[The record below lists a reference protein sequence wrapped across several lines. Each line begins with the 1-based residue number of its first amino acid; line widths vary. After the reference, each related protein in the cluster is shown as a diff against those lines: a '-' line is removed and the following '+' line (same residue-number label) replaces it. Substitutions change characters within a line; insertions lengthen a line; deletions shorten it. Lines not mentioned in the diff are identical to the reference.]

1 MLIPPLAGWL
11 IPRPSSGS
19 HGANSPGR
27 AAPIQAHIGEPAV
40 QESAFYPSSLNGL
53 PRESSPK
60 FQTEPPKPQP
70 ETMQANGDATFTNL
84 ESPNN
89 SQDLNQNRDWA
100 RKFPVAAFD
109 WAQNA
114 TNGPQRDA
122 IAEIV
127 CPQLAQTN
135 PAAAV
140 VLAENCLDSA
150 TNDVVNN
157 LLDNLAQT
165 WAGQNEEDA
174 YAWASGVPMG
184 EERDRLLERITFVQ
198 AHSNPQTAAQ
208 LVAEQITPGEI
219 QNEAAISV
227 LHQWAQQNASAALAW
242 AQTFPA
248 GDFRDRAIQEVNNA
262 AAVASET
269 KPTD

>member
-1 MLIPPLAGWL
+1 MLPPLAGWL
-11 IPRPSSGS
+11 IPRPSSS
-19 HGANSPGR
+19 SNGANSPGQ
-27 AAPIQAHIGEPAV
+27 AAPIQEHVGKPAV
-40 QESAFYPSSLNGL
+40 QESAFKPSPLNDL
-53 PRESSPK
+53 QRESSPK
-60 FQTEPPKPQP
+60 FQTEPPKPQS
-70 ETMQANGDATFTNL
+70 ETMPANGDATFTNL

-100 RKFPVAAFD
+100 RKFPAAALA
-109 WAQNA
+109 WTQNA

-127 CPQLAQTN
+127 CPQLALTN
-135 PAAAV
+135 PVAAV
-140 VLAENCLDSA
+140 ILAGNCLDSA

-174 YAWASGVPMG
+174 YAWASDMPPG
-184 EERDRLLERITFVQ
+184 EERDRVLERITVVQ

-208 LVAEQITPGEI
+208 WVAEQITPGEI

-227 LHQWAQQNASAALAW
+227 LYQWSQQDAAAALAW
-242 AQTFPA
+242 AQAFPV
-248 GDFRDRAIQEVNNA
+248 GDFRDRAIKEVKNDTA
-262 AAVASET
+262 ITPET
-269 KPTD
+269 KPAD